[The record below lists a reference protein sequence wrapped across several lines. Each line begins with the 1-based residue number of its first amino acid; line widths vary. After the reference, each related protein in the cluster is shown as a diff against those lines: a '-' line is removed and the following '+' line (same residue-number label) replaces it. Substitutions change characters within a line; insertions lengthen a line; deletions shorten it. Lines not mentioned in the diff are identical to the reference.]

1 MVTGYRLEV
10 PARLSG
16 PELAEVGALLDR
28 AAPATG
34 HAPLD
39 EQHRVDLAAGRQHG
53 LVPVVARRDPSGALA
68 GYAHLL
74 RVRDGWSVEV
84 VTAPAPPDDGDG
96 DGDQGDRD
104 EDPARALL
112 EAAVAEVRR
121 RGGGHLRSW
130 APMATGRQDADAAA
144 LGLVPERDLLQL
156 RVALPLPPAVRGAAL
171 PSGVVL
177 RAFQPGHDEAAW
189 LDVNNRAFLGH
200 PEQGGWDPATLAD
213 RERQPWFDPAAFV
226 VAEEGGQ
233 LVGSCWMK
241 VHRDAD
247 PVLGEIYVIAVD
259 PDRHQRGL
267 GRALAVAGLDHV
279 AAAGVEVGMLYV
291 DGGNEPALALYR
303 SLGFT
308 RHHVDRSYVGEIA
321 GDAPPPDSGV
331 PPTPAPSG
339 RPMAPPP
346 GGQAQAPETPTSRP
360 MP

>member
-1 MVTGYRLEV
+1 VVTGYRLEV

-28 AAPATG
+28 AAAATG

-39 EQHRVDLAAGRQHG
+39 EQHRVDLAAGRHHG

-84 VTAPAPPDDGDG
+84 VTVPAPPDAAGDG

-104 EDPARALL
+104 GSPARALL

-156 RVALPLPPAVRGAAL
+156 RVALPLPSAVRGA
-171 PSGVVL
+171 PFPPGVVL
-177 RAFQPGHDEAAW
+177 RAFRPGRDEAAW
-189 LDVNNRAFLGH
+189 LDVNNRAFAGH
-200 PEQGGWDPATLAD
+200 PEQGGWDLATLTD

-226 VAEEGGQ
+226 VAEEGGR

-241 VHRDAD
+241 VHRDTD

-267 GRALAVAGLDHV
+267 GRALAVAGLGHV
-279 AAAGVEVGMLYV
+279 AAAGVAVGMLYV
-291 DGGNEPALALYR
+291 DGDNEPALALYR

-321 GDAPPPDSGV
+321 GDAPPAG
-331 PPTPAPSG
+331 G
-339 RPMAPPP
+339 R
-346 GGQAQAPETPTSRP
+346 AQAPETPTSRP
-360 MP
+360 IP